1 MAVGGGMVF
10 SIFFLAIFLRQAVL
24 SLSREGE
31 RKVRAT
37 QGIVLLNGKMFVR
50 A

>member
-1 MAVGGGMVF
+1 MVRF
-10 SIFFLAIFLRQAVL
+10 IINIKRQFVL

-37 QGIVLLNGKMFVR
+37 QGIVLPNGKVFER
-50 A
+50 I